1 MVMIELCY
9 CKITGRTRALPKVHH
24 FIPLAPWTCNKIK
37 GKRRKMN
44 IDNSN
49 DGPNSKYEKKEQ
61 IKLVLDMSNDGPM
74 FKEQINSIS
83 RSKIKIFFKTKMLM

>member
-37 GKRRKMN
+37 GKRRQMN

-49 DGPNSKYEKKEQ
+49 NGPSSKYEKKEQ
-61 IKLVLDMSNDGPM
+61 IKL
-74 FKEQINSIS
+74 E
-83 RSKIKIFFKTKMLM
+83 